1 MQKKEKIQLGVI
13 AVAGVA
19 LLLMLPPF
27 FQKQE
32 ARSKKGKTPQ
42 PSASAAAPAKT
53 AGPVSGEQVIKLKPI
68 KDDKFYERLS
78 RVAEAMPLERDP
90 FFFAYTGPRSPRDG
104 LDLSGILWEG
114 DKPTA
119 IINQSFLKVGDTTEQ
134 FSVVAIQ
141 QDKVILK
148 DANGE
153 FELRLKK

>member
-13 AVAGVA
+13 AVAGIA

-32 ARSKKGKTPQ
+32 ARGKKGKVPQ
-42 PSASAAAPAKT
+42 APAAAATSVKAASP
-53 AGPVSGEQVIKLKPI
+53 GPGEQVIKLPAI

-78 RVAEAMPLERDP
+78 RVAEVLPLERDP

-104 LDLSGILWEG
+104 LDLTGILWEG
-114 DKPTA
+114 TQPTA

-134 FSVVAIQ
+134 FSVVNIL